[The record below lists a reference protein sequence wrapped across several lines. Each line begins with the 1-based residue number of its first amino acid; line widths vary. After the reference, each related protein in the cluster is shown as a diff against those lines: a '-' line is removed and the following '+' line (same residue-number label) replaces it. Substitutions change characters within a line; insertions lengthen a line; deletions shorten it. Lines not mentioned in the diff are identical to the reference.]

1 MDDDSRIIK
10 PAVCRFTKWAEL
22 PVSEQVDDVR
32 IDPGHALEGRLRIC
46 AAACLSVGEKTK
58 DVPLVS
64 GIGRDELWHRVS
76 GHAKERVVEENDEEL
91 INFLT
96 VYLSHGNRYWAMR
109 NEKIDYDPDAENWT
123 GDTVTQDYVRTL
135 PANENAEIKRTSFGE
150 VMGKIF
156 KSATGTETETSEKKS
171 DSGIKIILAIV
182 AFVAI
187 IGATFYFR
195 KKF

>member
-1 MDDDSRIIK
+1 MGRYRTNTKIEAEYKEADVLQANTSDIK
-10 PAVCRFTKWAEL
+10 AAVEFYILNNKSDFLDIVKAKFPEILLNPKCR
-22 PVSEQVDDVR
+22 
-32 IDPGHALEGRLRIC
+32 
-46 AAACLSVGEKTK
+46 
-58 DVPLVS
+58 
-64 GIGRDELWHRVS
+64 
-76 GHAKERVVEENDEEL
+76 EENDEEL